1 MRDSGANLSTGR
13 LLSTGLGGEWDHLT
27 NRNRNENMEPAAN
40 KRLLTMAD
48 IKAGYGI
55 SKASLSRAINGK
67 LANCTKLLTVRVGR
81 RAFVRP
87 ESMENWVKENEK

>member
-1 MRDSGANLSTGR
+1 
-13 LLSTGLGGEWDHLT
+13 
-27 NRNRNENMEPAAN
+27 
-40 KRLLTMAD
+40 MAD

-81 RAFVRP
+81 RALVPP
-87 ESMENWVKENEK
+87 ESMENWLTENEK

>member
-1 MRDSGANLSTGR
+1 
-13 LLSTGLGGEWDHLT
+13 
-27 NRNRNENMEPAAN
+27 MEPAAN

-48 IKAGYGI
+48 INAGYGI

-81 RAFVRP
+81 RALVRP
-87 ESMENWVKENEK
+87 ESMENWLKENEK